1 MNPFLV
7 INDPSVAALAAAII
21 VIGAAIGIG
30 QIGGKAMEGIA
41 RQPEAGNDI
50 RSSMLIIAA
59 FIEGVS
65 VIALVI
71 CLLVSL
77 K

>member
-7 INDPSVAALAAAII
+7 INDPSVAALAAAVI

-30 QIGGKAMEGIA
+30 QIGSKAMEGIA